1 MDSTHNYD
9 ILITGGKIL
18 TMDSERRVIDNG
30 VIAVRGNKIALVCS
44 ADELPQHTTAQE
56 TIHAEGKVII
66 PGLINAHSHLAMTLF
81 RGFVEDLSLHKWLEK
96 VWHYEFT
103 VLNEEAIRAGS
114 KLAFAEMIRSGVT
127 CAHDMYWYY
136 MATSDLAEEIGFNLI
151 SGPPITVI
159 GEPDFDEMLAKAR
172 NVLDQLENYHFV
184 HPIIQSHSA
193 YTTTPELM
201 QKVYEFKQAY
211 NVPFTTHASENQ
223 EEINVVNEK
232 YGQTPIELLQSYHLL
247 DKGTVLAHC
256 VKLQDYEIEMLAE
269 SGTNVVHCPESNLK
283 LGSGI
288 ARVAEMIKAGV
299 NVALGTD
306 GAASN
311 NTLDLL
317 RDLQIAALLH
327 KSVSGDPTTLPAAT
341 ILSAATCG
349 GAEILGLGDR
359 IGVLKPGMEA
369 DIACFALD
377 EAHATPIYDPW
388 SHMVFAARASDAR
401 HVVVRGKVVVRD
413 QKLTTMDLD
422 EIRAKTTEVASRI
435 SA

>member
-1 MDSTHNYD
+1 MDSKHNYD
-9 ILITGGKIL
+9 ILIKGGKIL
-18 TMDSERRVIDNG
+18 TMDADRRVIDNG
-30 VIAVRGNKIALVCS
+30 AVAIRGNKIALVCA
-44 ADELPQHTTAQE
+44 ADELPENLQANEIIQ
-56 TIHAEGKVII
+56 AEGKVVI
-66 PGLINAHSHLAMTLF
+66 PGMINAHSHLAMTLF
-81 RGFVEDLSLHKWLEK
+81 RGFVEDLSLHKWLER
-96 VWHYEFT
+96 VWKYEFT
-103 VLNEEAIRAGS
+103 VLNEDSIRAGS

-151 SGPPITVI
+151 SGPPITII
-159 GEPDFDEMLAKAR
+159 GEPDFNEMLNKAR
-172 NVLDQLENYHFV
+172 NALEQLGNYHFV

-201 QKVYEFKQAY
+201 QKVYEFKQEY

-269 SGTNVVHCPESNLK
+269 SQTNVVHCPESNLK

-288 ARVAEMIKAGV
+288 ARVAEMIQAGI

-311 NTLDLL
+311 NDLNML
-317 RDLQIAALLH
+317 GEIHTAALLQ
-327 KSVSGDPTTLPAAT
+327 KGYYENPEVLTTIQALEMAT
-341 ILSAATCG
+341 IN
-349 GAEILGLGDR
+349 GAKAYGLDDKFGSLEPDKR
-359 IGVLKPGMEA
+359 A
-369 DIACFALD
+369 DIVILNFDNSHLTPCFDIYAHLVYSVDKADVDTVLIDGKIQLQNGQLTSID
-377 EAHATPIYDPW
+377 EEATI
-388 SHMVFAARASDAR
+388 AE
-401 HVVVRGKVVVRD
+401 VRKIGEQFK
-413 QKLTTMDLD
+413 
-422 EIRAKTTEVASRI
+422 
-435 SA
+435 